1 MKEREGSSVASW
13 RVGVESQSDAVAAKY
28 AEVFRTIGTNRTHH
42 QHILLATDAKG
53 FGVCFGSR
61 HLALQ
66 KLSLYSCASKAAIEA
81 FAVHVMASS
90 ARPKRAAEDYV
101 RSQAED
107 DVNGLQAKK
116 PRFDIRNP
124 SALAPDAAEDDA
136 ILDADVI
143 GGRGQNVRRNAVNID
158 GYDSDSDNENF
169 DARATAKAKE
179 KEAMS
184 KQEEDNDMFADLE
197 EEFKDGDESDGDAA
211 RKGGKKKAVRFLDED
226 EIEGQVQNSRSGGHV
241 AADFLL
247 NNKSRAARDK
257 DVESSSDSEVDD
269 EVRASTNTD
278 VDEEIGAGGKKTH
291 APKLDAFNMK
301 NEQEEGRF
309 DDQGNYVRKAA
320 DADAV
325 HDTWLEGVSKKDMKK
340 AKEAADKREEERRM
354 RAIEEDSIPTGN
366 VLKTLIPFLN
376 RGETILEA
384 LARLGKGKEK
394 RSKWPSKNKNQK
406 KQNGSNMDTEMGE
419 EDLAEAKRRSDI
431 EAITGA
437 ADLLL
442 TRGQPEVYDA
452 EREVLVRQYKKETG
466 EDWAEPKPSNGGYS
480 GTTKTWE
487 YRWADA
493 RDGGET
499 HGPYDGPTMVAW
511 NNAGYFGEGV
521 EFRRPDGVDG
531 WSRVVDFV

>member
-1 MKEREGSSVASW
+1 
-13 RVGVESQSDAVAAKY
+13 
-28 AEVFRTIGTNRTHH
+28 
-42 QHILLATDAKG
+42 
-53 FGVCFGSR
+53 
-61 HLALQ
+61 
-66 KLSLYSCASKAAIEA
+66 
-81 FAVHVMASS
+81 MASS

-107 DVNGLQAKK
+107 DVDGLQSKK

-124 SALAPDAAEDDA
+124 SALAPDVAEDDA

-169 DARATAKAKE
+169 DTRAAAKAKE

-184 KQEEDNDMFADLE
+184 KQEEDEDMFADLAE
-197 EEFKDGDESDGDAA
+197 DFKDGDESDGDAA
-211 RKGGKKKAVRFLDED
+211 RKGGKKKAVRFLNED
-226 EIEGQVQNSRSGGHV
+226 EIEGQVQNSKSGGHV
-241 AADFLL
+241 SVDFSL
-247 NNKSRAARDK
+247 NNKGKSKATRDE
-257 DVESSSDSEVDD
+257 DAESSSDSEVDD
-269 EVRASTNTD
+269 AIRASTGND

-309 DDQGNYVRKAA
+309 DDQGNYVRKAT

-340 AKEAADKREEERRM
+340 AKEAAEKREEERRKK
-354 RAIEEDSIPTGN
+354 AIEDDSVSTGD
-366 VLKTLIPFLN
+366 VLKTLIPFLE
-376 RGETILEA
+376 RGETVLEA

-394 RSKWPSKNKNQK
+394 KPRWQNKNRNQKK
-406 KQNGSNMDTEMGE
+406 KQNGSMVDIEMDE
-419 EDLAEAKRRSDI
+419 EDSAEVKRRSDV

-442 TRGQPEVYDA
+442 TRGQPEIYDA
-452 EREVLVRQYKKETG
+452 ERELLIRQYKKEAG
-466 EDWAEPKPSNGGYS
+466 EDWVEPKASNGS
-480 GTTKTWE
+480 DSRTTKMWE
-487 YRWADA
+487 YRWSDA

-499 HGPYDGPTMVAW
+499 HGPYDGATMVAW
-511 NNAGYFGEGV
+511 NEAGYFGEGV
-521 EFRRPDGVDG
+521 EFRQPDGVDG
-531 WSRVVDFV
+531 WSRVVNFV